1 MVKGISRQVIVVPSP
16 DKKLFDQAIF
26 ILKDDAVSEG
36 ISDDALLAQAQQV
49 LRSGSQ
55 DKKKGFVLYGAFWA
69 LCGALLMLIAWVLTS
84 LFL

>member
-36 ISDDALLAQAQQV
+36 ISDDALLRQARQV
-49 LRSGSQ
+49 LRGGAEE
-55 DKKKGFVLYGAFWA
+55 KKKSAA
-69 LCGALLMLIAWVLTS
+69 LTGILCALGGALLKGADWALTI
-84 LFL
+84 LF

>member
-36 ISDDALLAQAQQV
+36 ISDDTLLAQAQRV

-55 DKKKGFVLYGAFWA
+55 DKKKGFVLYGVFWA
-69 LCGALLMLIAWVLTS
+69 LCGALLTGIVWVLTS
-84 LFL
+84 LLL

>member
-36 ISDDALLAQAQQV
+36 ISDDILLRQARQALRGGA
-49 LRSGSQ
+49 GE
-55 DKKKGFVLYGAFWA
+55 KKKNSALSGALWA
-69 LCGALLMLIAWVLTS
+69 LGGALLTGAAWALTIV
-84 LFL
+84 F